1 MNVWKTLS
9 SINVNEHTERKGNL
23 TYLSWAW
30 AWAVTK
36 QHYPEATYAFLDNEI
51 HKDETMTVHC
61 VVTIDNINHEMW
73 LPVMD
78 HRNNAVA
85 NPNAFQ
91 INTAKMRCLTKGLSM
106 HGLGAY
112 IYAGEDLP
120 QAAPDPDAAR
130 DLYEAVLAKLNE
142 DKPLEFLEYVCN
154 MSDEDVT
161 EAFNGAPK
169 GHKTAF
175 KDRYRAE
182 TGKANVM
189 IADYCVDI
197 NNCVNE
203 EDAIGVK
210 EITNDL
216 NPYIKGV
223 VFNRF
228 NPEQKEKLTALMTTL
243 NTEGENNDE

>member
-1 MNVWKTLS
+1 MMSVWKTLS

-36 QHYPEATYAFLDNEI
+36 QHYPDACYTFHDNEV
-51 HKDETMTVHC
+51 HSDGTMTVHC
-61 VVTIDNINHEMW
+61 DVIIDELAHEMW

-120 QAAPDPDAAR
+120 APEPEKS
-130 DLYEAVLAKLNE
+130 YEDWCAENKESILAVKAGIANE
-142 DKPLEFLEYVCN
+142 DLASAAEAWFELDNETKQALWKAPSKGGCFTTQEREILKSPEFRQAHFG
-154 MSDEDVT
+154 EDS
-161 EAFNGAPK
+161 E
-169 GHKTAF
+169 
-175 KDRYRAE
+175 
-182 TGKANVM
+182 
-189 IADYCVDI
+189 
-197 NNCVNE
+197 
-203 EDAIGVK
+203 
-210 EITNDL
+210 
-216 NPYIKGV
+216 
-223 VFNRF
+223 
-228 NPEQKEKLTALMTTL
+228 
-243 NTEGENNDE
+243 

>member
-1 MNVWKTLS
+1 MSVWQTLS
-9 SINVNEHTERKGNL
+9 KIDVNKHTEKKGNL

-36 QHYPEATYAFLDNEI
+36 QNYPEATYAFLANEI
-51 HKDETMTVHC
+51 HADGTMTVHC
-61 VVTIDNINHEMW
+61 IVSIETVDHEMW

-78 HRNNAVA
+78 NRNKAIK
-85 NPNAFQ
+85 NPDAFA

-120 QAAPDPDAAR
+120 APDADAGKV
-130 DLYEAVLAKLNE
+130 LYEAVLSKLDQN
-142 DKPLEFLEYVCN
+142 KPLEFLEYVTS
-154 MSDEDVT
+154 MSDDDVA

-169 GHKTAF
+169 GEKTAF

-182 TGKANVM
+182 TGNANFL

-197 NNCVNE
+197 NNCINE

-210 EITNDL
+210 EITDDL
-216 NPYIKGV
+216 SAYTRKVIFG
-223 VFNRF
+223 RF
-228 NPEQKEKLTALMTTL
+228 NPEQKDKIKALMQTL
-243 NTEGENNDE
+243 NTEGESNDE

>member
-1 MNVWKTLS
+1 MSVWKTLS

-36 QHYPEATYAFLDNEI
+36 QHYPDACYTFHDNEV
-51 HKDETMTVHC
+51 HSDGTMTVHC
-61 VVTIDNINHEMW
+61 DVIIDELSHEMW

-120 QAAPDPDAAR
+120 APEPEKS
-130 DLYEAVLAKLNE
+130 YEDWCAENKESILAVKAGIANE
-142 DKPLEFLEYVCN
+142 DLASAAEAWFELDNETKQALWKAPSKGGCFTTQEREILKSPEFRQAHFG
-154 MSDEDVT
+154 EDS
-161 EAFNGAPK
+161 E
-169 GHKTAF
+169 
-175 KDRYRAE
+175 
-182 TGKANVM
+182 
-189 IADYCVDI
+189 
-197 NNCVNE
+197 
-203 EDAIGVK
+203 
-210 EITNDL
+210 
-216 NPYIKGV
+216 
-223 VFNRF
+223 
-228 NPEQKEKLTALMTTL
+228 
-243 NTEGENNDE
+243 

>member
-1 MNVWKTLS
+1 MSVWKTLS

-36 QHYPEATYAFLDNEI
+36 QHYPDACYTFHDNEV
-51 HKDETMTVHC
+51 HSDGTMTVHC
-61 VVTIDNINHEMW
+61 DVIIDELAHEMW

-120 QAAPDPDAAR
+120 APEPEKS
-130 DLYEAVLAKLNE
+130 YEDWCAENKDSILAVKAGIANE
-142 DKPLEFLEYVCN
+142 DLASAAEAWFELDNETKQALWKAPSKGGCFTTQEREILKSPEFRQAHFG
-154 MSDEDVT
+154 EDS
-161 EAFNGAPK
+161 E
-169 GHKTAF
+169 
-175 KDRYRAE
+175 
-182 TGKANVM
+182 
-189 IADYCVDI
+189 
-197 NNCVNE
+197 
-203 EDAIGVK
+203 
-210 EITNDL
+210 
-216 NPYIKGV
+216 
-223 VFNRF
+223 
-228 NPEQKEKLTALMTTL
+228 
-243 NTEGENNDE
+243 

>member
-1 MNVWKTLS
+1 
-9 SINVNEHTERKGNL
+9 
-23 TYLSWAW
+23 
-30 AWAVTK
+30 
-36 QHYPEATYAFLDNEI
+36 
-51 HKDETMTVHC
+51 
-61 VVTIDNINHEMW
+61 
-73 LPVMD
+73 
-78 HRNNAVA
+78 
-85 NPNAFQ
+85 
-91 INTAKMRCLTKGLSM
+91 
-106 HGLGAY
+106 
-112 IYAGEDLP
+112 
-120 QAAPDPDAAR
+120 
-130 DLYEAVLAKLNE
+130 
-142 DKPLEFLEYVCN
+142 

-216 NPYIKGV
+216 NPYIKNV

>member
-1 MNVWKTLS
+1 MSVWQTLS
-9 SINVNEHTERKGNL
+9 KIDVNKHTEKKGNL

-36 QHYPEATYAFLDNEI
+36 EHYPEANYVFVDNEI
-51 HKDETMTVHC
+51 HADGTMTVHC
-61 VVTIDNINHEMW
+61 VVSIETVNHEMW

-78 HRNNAVA
+78 NRNKAIK
-85 NPNAFQ
+85 NPDAFA

-120 QAAPDPDAAR
+120 APDADAGKV
-130 DLYEAVLAKLNE
+130 LYEAVLSKLDQN
-142 DKPLEFLEYVCN
+142 KPLEFLEYVTS
-154 MSDEDVT
+154 MSDDDVA

-169 GHKTAF
+169 GEKTAF

-182 TGKANVM
+182 TGNANFL

-197 NNCVNE
+197 NNCINE

-210 EITNDL
+210 EITDDL
-216 NPYIKGV
+216 SAYTRKVIFG
-223 VFNRF
+223 RF
-228 NPEQKEKLTALMTTL
+228 NPERKQKLQDLMKTL
-243 NTEGENNDE
+243 NTEGESNDE

>member
-1 MNVWKTLS
+1 MSVWKTLS

-36 QHYPEATYAFLDNEI
+36 QHYPDACYTFHDNEV
-51 HKDETMTVHC
+51 HSDGTMTVHC
-61 VVTIDNINHEMW
+61 DVIIDELSHEMW

-120 QAAPDPDAAR
+120 APEPEKS
-130 DLYEAVLAKLNE
+130 YEDWCAENKDSILAVKAGIANE
-142 DKPLEFLEYVCN
+142 DLASAAEAWFELDNETKQALWKAPSKGGCFTTQEREILKSPEFRQAHFG
-154 MSDEDVT
+154 EDS
-161 EAFNGAPK
+161 E
-169 GHKTAF
+169 
-175 KDRYRAE
+175 
-182 TGKANVM
+182 
-189 IADYCVDI
+189 
-197 NNCVNE
+197 
-203 EDAIGVK
+203 
-210 EITNDL
+210 
-216 NPYIKGV
+216 
-223 VFNRF
+223 
-228 NPEQKEKLTALMTTL
+228 
-243 NTEGENNDE
+243 

>member
-1 MNVWKTLS
+1 MMSVWKTLS

-36 QHYPEATYAFLDNEI
+36 QHYPDATYSFQESEI
-51 HKDETMTVHC
+51 HADGTMTVHC
-61 VVTIDNINHEMW
+61 TVTIDELSHEMW

-120 QAAPDPDAAR
+120 APEPEKS
-130 DLYEAVLAKLNE
+130 YEDWCAENKDSILAVKAGIANE
-142 DKPLEFLEYVCN
+142 DLASAAEAWFELDNETKQALWKAPSKGGCFTAQEREILKSPEFRQAHFG
-154 MSDEDVT
+154 EDS
-161 EAFNGAPK
+161 E
-169 GHKTAF
+169 
-175 KDRYRAE
+175 
-182 TGKANVM
+182 
-189 IADYCVDI
+189 
-197 NNCVNE
+197 
-203 EDAIGVK
+203 
-210 EITNDL
+210 
-216 NPYIKGV
+216 
-223 VFNRF
+223 
-228 NPEQKEKLTALMTTL
+228 
-243 NTEGENNDE
+243 

>member
-1 MNVWKTLS
+1 MSVWQTLS
-9 SINVNEHTERKGNL
+9 SINVNDHTESKGNL

-36 QHYPEATYAFLDNEI
+36 EHYPEATYAFLANEI
-51 HKDETMTVHC
+51 HADGTMTVHC
-61 VVTIDNINHEMW
+61 IVSIETVNHEMW

-78 HRNNAVA
+78 HKNKAVS

-106 HGLGAY
+106 HGLGSY

-120 QAAPDPDAAR
+120 APDADAGKV
-130 DLYEAVLAKLNE
+130 LYEAVLSKLDQN
-142 DKPLEFLEYVCN
+142 KPLEFLEYVTS
-154 MSDEDVT
+154 MPDDDVA

-169 GHKTAF
+169 GEKTAF
-175 KDRYRAE
+175 KDRYRVEA
-182 TGKANVM
+182 GKGNLM

-197 NNCVNE
+197 NNYINE

-210 EITNDL
+210 EITDDL
-216 NPYIKGV
+216 NAYTRKVI
-223 VFNRF
+223 FSRF
-228 NPEQKEKLTALMTTL
+228 NPERKQKLQDLMKTL
-243 NTEGENNDE
+243 NTEGESNDE